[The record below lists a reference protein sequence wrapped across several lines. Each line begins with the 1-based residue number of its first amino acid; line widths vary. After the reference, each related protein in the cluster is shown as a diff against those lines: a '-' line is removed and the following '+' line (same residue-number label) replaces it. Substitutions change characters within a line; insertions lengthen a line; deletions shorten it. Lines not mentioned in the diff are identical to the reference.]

1 MSLSMYAI
9 TVPVFTRYLN
19 NLDAI
24 LAKAEADAAARKIK
38 PEVLPASRLAPDML
52 PLSFQVQSSTDRIK
66 FALARLT
73 GRTPP
78 NWEDNEVTL
87 ADLRARVRKG
97 LDYVATFTEADLA
110 GSESKMLTIKVR
122 GEDTQVPAVEHITL
136 NAVPQIFFHLTCAYA
151 ILRHNGV
158 PVGKRDFTGA

>member
-24 LAKAEADAAARKIK
+24 LVKAEVNAAERKIK
-38 PEVLPASRLAPDML
+38 PEVLVSSRLAPDMH
-52 PLSFQVQSSTDRIK
+52 PLSFQVQSTTDRIK
-66 FALARLT
+66 FTLARLT

-78 NWEDNEVTL
+78 SWEDTEVTL
-87 ADLRARVRKG
+87 ADLRARIKKAQEF
-97 LDYVATFTEADLA
+97 VATFSEADLA
-110 GSESKMLTIKVR
+110 GSEEKTLTLKVR
-122 GEDTQVPAVEHITL
+122 GEDTQVPAIEHVTL
-136 NAVPQIFFHLTCAYA
+136 NAVPQIFFHITSAYA

-158 PVGKRDFTGA
+158 PIGKRDFTGA

>member
-9 TVPVFTRYLN
+9 TVPVFTRYLT

>member
-24 LAKAEADAAARKIK
+24 LVKAEAFAATRKVK
-38 PEVLPASRLAPDML
+38 PEVLVASRLAPDMH
-52 PLSFQVQSSTDRIK
+52 PLAFQVQSTTDRIK
-66 FALARLT
+66 FALSRLT

-78 NWEDNEVTL
+78 SWEDNETTL
-87 ADLRARVRKG
+87 AALRERVKKAV
-97 LDYVATFTEADLA
+97 DFVATFSEADLD
-110 GSESKMLTIKVR
+110 GTENKVLTLKVR
-122 GEDTQVPAVEHITL
+122 GEDTQVPAIDHITL
-136 NAVPQIFFHLTCAYA
+136 NAVPQIFFHISAAYL

-158 PVGKRDFTGA
+158 EVGKRDYTG

>member
-24 LAKAEADAAARKIK
+24 LAKAEANAAERKIK
-38 PEVLPASRLAPDML
+38 PEVLAAARLAPDML
-52 PLSFQVQSSTDRIK
+52 PLAFQIQSTTDRMK
-66 FALARLT
+66 LTLSRLT

-78 NWEDNEVTL
+78 SWEDNEATL
-87 ADLRARVRKG
+87 ADLRARVAKAQAF
-97 LDYVATFTEADLA
+97 VSSFSEADLA
-110 GSESKMLTIKVR
+110 GSENKVLTLK
-122 GEDTQVPAVEHITL
+122 GHGGDKQVPALEHITL
-136 NAVPQIFFHLTCAYA
+136 NAVPQIFFHLTTAYA

-158 PVGKRDFTGA
+158 PVGKGDFTG

>member
-24 LAKAEADAAARKIK
+24 LAKAEAFAIARKIK
-38 PEVLPASRLAPDML
+38 PEVLVASRLAPDMH
-52 PLSFQVQSSTDRIK
+52 PLAFQVQSTTDRIK
-66 FALARLT
+66 FALSRLT

-78 NWEDNEVTL
+78 SWEDKETTL
-87 ADLRARVRKG
+87 VELRERVKKAQEF
-97 LDYVATFTEADLA
+97 VATFSEADLA
-110 GSESKMLTIKVR
+110 GAESKVLTLKVR

-136 NAVPQIFFHLTCAYA
+136 NAVPQIFFHVSAAYM

-158 PVGKRDFTGA
+158 EIGKRDYTG

>member
-24 LAKAEADAAARKIK
+24 LAKAEVNAAERKIK
-38 PEVLPASRLAPDML
+38 PEVLPAARLAPDMH
-52 PLSFQVQSSTDRIK
+52 PLAFQVQSTTDRMK

-78 NWEDNEVTL
+78 SWEDNEVTL
-87 ADLRARVRKG
+87 ADLRGRVKKA
-97 LDYVATFTEADLA
+97 LDYVATFSEADLA
-110 GSESKMLTIKVR
+110 GTENKSVTLKVR

-136 NAVPQIFFHLTCAYA
+136 NAVPQIFFHITAAYA
-151 ILRHNGV
+151 ILRHNGL
-158 PVGKRDFTGA
+158 PVGKRDFTG

>member
-24 LAKAEADAAARKIK
+24 LAKAEANATERKIK
-38 PEVLPASRLAPDML
+38 PEVLASARLAPDMH
-52 PLSFQVQSSTDRIK
+52 PLSFQVQSTTDRVK

-73 GRTPP
+73 GKTPP
-78 NWEDNEVTL
+78 SWEDNETTL
-87 ADLRARVRKG
+87 ADLRARVKKA
-97 LDYVATFTEADLA
+97 LDYVATFSEADLA
-110 GSESKMLTIKVR
+110 GTEGKQLTLKVR
-122 GEDTQVPAVEHITL
+122 GEDAQVSAIEHITL
-136 NAVPQIFFHLTCAYA
+136 NAVPQIFFHISAAYA

-158 PVGKRDFTGA
+158 PIGKRDFTGG

>member
-24 LAKAEADAAARKIK
+24 LAKAEVNAAERKIK
-38 PEVLPASRLAPDML
+38 PEILVAARLAPDMH
-52 PLSFQVQSSTDRIK
+52 PLSFQVQSTTDRVK

-78 NWEDNEVTL
+78 SWEDNEVTL
-87 ADLRARVRKG
+87 ADLRGRVKKA
-97 LDYVATFTEADLA
+97 LYYVATFSEADLA
-110 GSESKMLTIKVR
+110 GTEGKSVTLKVR

-136 NAVPQIFFHLTCAYA
+136 NAVPQIFFHITAAYA
-151 ILRHNGV
+151 ILRHNGLS
-158 PVGKRDFTGA
+158 VGKRDFTGG